1 MEFMTRQSAFSILHA
16 AIHDYR
22 PDIPKVYQRRSLP
35 TYTDWCE
42 LCVIMEALEQEED
55 WWPVEIVIA
64 MHLFDVFQLTDA
76 CDCDEESVGDYLHG
90 RKPIP
95 QSFKNALS
103 NLMADKYYTLSGFNR
118 NAR

>member
-1 MEFMTRQSAFSILHA
+1 MEFTTRQSAFSILYA
-16 AIHDYR
+16 AINDYR
-22 PDIPKVYQRRSLP
+22 PDILKDYPRHPLLP

-42 LCVIMEALEQEED
+42 LCVIMEALEQED
-55 WWPVEIVIA
+55 
-64 MHLFDVFQLTDA
+64 
-76 CDCDEESVGDYLHG
+76 SVGDYLHG

-103 NLMADKYYTLSGFNR
+103 NLMATKYHTLSGFNR